1 MSITVDHRLIG
12 SPLRSPW
19 RIERSSVIA
28 AESIRGSVELS
39 GSSGASGVLGGNSR
53 SRTHR
58 GRLTGSRSMGR
69 DEGARGW
76 ITCDPRGTWPEL
88 ASRGTSG
95 EAAGRLVEEKVGV
108 TAGIVTVRV
117 SSQSLLR
124 EPHSSL
130 TLLTSLFFCGT
141 PHILS
146 VEDLLLTV
154 FSLITSEQI
163 LLDCHAR
170 QRPSLDIHLRTNE
183 PHSRTA
189 KY

>member
-1 MSITVDHRLIG
+1 MYRECHWLGHQYPSMSITMDHRLIG

-39 GSSGASGVLGGNSR
+39 GSSGASGVLGGDSR

-58 GRLTGSRSMGR
+58 GRLTGLRGIGR
-69 DEGARGW
+69 DEGACGW

-108 TAGIVTVRV
+108 TTGIVT
-117 SSQSLLR
+117 S
-124 EPHSSL
+124 
-130 TLLTSLFFCGT
+130 
-141 PHILS
+141 
-146 VEDLLLTV
+146 
-154 FSLITSEQI
+154 
-163 LLDCHAR
+163 
-170 QRPSLDIHLRTNE
+170 RPSQGTC
-183 PHSRTA
+183 
-189 KY
+189 

>member
-1 MSITVDHRLIG
+1 MSLVGHQCPSVMSGIADHRLIG

-39 GSSGASGVLGGNSR
+39 GLSGASGVLGGDSR

-58 GRLTGSRSMGR
+58 GRLTGSRGIER

-108 TAGIVTVRV
+108 TAGIVTL
-117 SSQSLLR
+117 SMKPLGWDSLRGIGLNIR
-124 EPHSSL
+124 
-130 TLLTSLFFCGT
+130 
-141 PHILS
+141 
-146 VEDLLLTV
+146 
-154 FSLITSEQI
+154 
-163 LLDCHAR
+163 
-170 QRPSLDIHLRTNE
+170 
-183 PHSRTA
+183 
-189 KY
+189 